1 MMARWMEIG
10 IYVYRRFKRKCV
22 VASIDRLKLE
32 RKILRNDSEFPVFM
46 KCILSSPRFSRKR
59 RDDKGE
65 EKFVVES
72 LNVNVLL
79 HVYFEQ

>member
-32 RKILRNDSEFPVFM
+32 RKILRNDSEFPGFM
-46 KCILSSPRFSRKR
+46 KYILSSPQLSKIR
-59 RDDKGE
+59 RDDESE
-65 EKFVVES
+65 EKFMVES

-79 HVYFEQ
+79 HVYFE

>member
-1 MMARWMEIG
+1 M
-10 IYVYRRFKRKCV
+10 YRCV
-22 VASIDRLKLE
+22 IDRLKLGRFVHG
-32 RKILRNDSEFPVFM
+32 RKILRKDSEFSVFM

-59 RDDKGE
+59 RDDEGE

>member
-1 MMARWMEIG
+1 MARWMEIG

-32 RKILRNDSEFPVFM
+32 RKILRNDSEFPGFM
-46 KCILSSPRFSRKR
+46 KCILSSPQLSKIR
-59 RDDKGE
+59 RDDESE
-65 EKFVVES
+65 EKFMVES

>member
-1 MMARWMEIG
+1 MARWMEIG
-10 IYVYRRFKRKCV
+10 MYVYRRFKRKCV

-32 RKILRNDSEFPVFM
+32 RKILRKDSEFSVFM

-59 RDDKGE
+59 RDDEGE